1 VLGVVQ
7 KVVRILWTYK
17 CELYVWISCEEQQ
30 AVDTYLWQHLPKRYL
45 SIAQTYF
52 NKHLAGKK
60 WFVDAVHEVRYGSK
74 EGYEYLCSW
83 KGFDPSCHHWQPALS
98 VSAEVV
104 ADAWE
109 LECIL
114 KTRKHQGKVQV
125 YGRHKLDRSHTCDYW
140 YDMDDIVVTAQV
152 KAAWKAKRKQ
162 ARKEFVLENGGVCLY
177 DIEGLHVHESND
189 ASSICSEETQE
200 DHSALPCERQ
210 LFQNSWAGMFGKRL
224 WTVMVVDRVR
234 QPKLPTHVPMEL
246 YHAFIHLGRF
256 LGGDMCHLLKVSW
269 VNAELEETR
278 QVNDNGLL
286 VETEEIEPT
295 PMVLPSALNIE
306 DLREDTPN
314 ILDDEEA
321 DQAALNVAKDATEE
335 NKIKKIAYGYQISW
349 TPVQAAILFGFD
361 PHTWRPVRSPHFST
375 KWYRLNNEKDI
386 IAEWFDD
393 ILIFTNLH
401 IQCADTEVS
410 PGGMERPRK
419 DPLIAVPLK
428 RKHFAALPPV

>member
-1 VLGVVQ
+1 
-7 KVVRILWTYK
+7 
-17 CELYVWISCEEQQ
+17 
-30 AVDTYLWQHLPKRYL
+30 
-45 SIAQTYF
+45 
-52 NKHLAGKK
+52 
-60 WFVDAVHEVRYGSK
+60 
-74 EGYEYLCSW
+74 
-83 KGFDPSCHHWQPALS
+83 
-98 VSAEVV
+98 
-104 ADAWE
+104 
-109 LECIL
+109 
-114 KTRKHQGKVQV
+114 
-125 YGRHKLDRSHTCDYW
+125 
-140 YDMDDIVVTAQV
+140 
-152 KAAWKAKRKQ
+152 
-162 ARKEFVLENGGVCLY
+162 
-177 DIEGLHVHESND
+177 
-189 ASSICSEETQE
+189 
-200 DHSALPCERQ
+200 
-210 LFQNSWAGMFGKRL
+210 
-224 WTVMVVDRVR
+224 
-234 QPKLPTHVPMEL
+234 
-246 YHAFIHLGRF
+246 
-256 LGGDMCHLLKVSW
+256 MCHLLKVSW

-295 PMVLPSALNIE
+295 PMVLPTALNIE

-321 DQAALNVAKDATEE
+321 DQAALYVAKDATEK